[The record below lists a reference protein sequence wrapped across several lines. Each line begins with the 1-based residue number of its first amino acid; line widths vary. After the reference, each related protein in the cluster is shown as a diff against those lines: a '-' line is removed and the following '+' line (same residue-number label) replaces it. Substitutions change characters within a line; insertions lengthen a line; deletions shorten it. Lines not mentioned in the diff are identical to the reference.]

1 MLISCFLRSASTVSL
16 AAAFV
21 AALAAPTLA
30 ATIHA
35 GDTLYITV
43 WNHPELSKQVAVD
56 ADGSVRIPLS
66 GAVGIGGLDEAAAEK
81 KIAAALRPYVVYPA
95 VNVETTL
102 QGTTLF
108 VAGGPVGVLKYSAGE
123 TLQAAISDEMQSG
136 PGATPQALNDAG
148 QSTTK
153 SGDANTALRARIDL
167 RAVKVERDNANVGVY
182 DTVALSEQGDAGPL
196 LEPGDRI
203 VFRYKPLTV
212 RVIGDV
218 AQPGLT
224 YLSSD
229 ESLSDAISQAGGLLP
244 TASSNHLLL
253 NREGETRSLAF
264 GDQLF
269 KQPAQNGDVVTV
281 SEAPRVTVVG
291 MVVTPGPVSLKTD
304 STLLSAVYTAGG
316 PAKFADLRNVEI
328 VHNSSRTSYNITAL
342 THGDMSQNP
351 LLYDGDT
358 VLVPRNNAIDFT
370 PLFNVLGGI
379 AGALTNRLP
388 L

>member
-1 MLISCFLRSASTVSL
+1 L
-16 AAAFV
+16 A
-21 AALAAPTLA
+21 T
-30 ATIHA
+30 TIHA
-35 GDTLYITV
+35 GDSLYVTV

-56 ADGSVRIPLS
+56 ADGAIRVPLS
-66 GAVGIGGLDEAAAEK
+66 GVVVIGGLDEDAAAK
-81 KIAAALRPYVVYPA
+81 KIADALRPYVVYPA
-95 VNVETTL
+95 VNIETTL

-108 VAGGPVGVLKYSAGE
+108 VSGGPVGVLKYSAGE
-123 TLQAAISDEMQSG
+123 TLEAAISDEMQSG
-136 PGATPQALNDAG
+136 PAVATQALNDFGA
-148 QSTTK
+148 STTK
-153 SGDANTALRARIDL
+153 GGDTNAALRARIDL
-167 RAVKVERDNANVGVY
+167 HAVKVERDNATVGVF
-182 DTVALSEQGDAGPL
+182 DTVALNEQGEAGPL

-203 VFRYKPLTV
+203 VFRYKPLTI

-224 YLSSD
+224 YLSAD

-253 NREGETRSLAF
+253 KRGDETRSLAL

-316 PAKFADLRNVEI
+316 PARFADLRNVEI
-328 VHNSSRTSYNITAL
+328 VHDSTKKSYNITAL

-358 VLVPRNNAIDFT
+358 VLVPRNNAIDWT

-379 AGALTNRLP
+379 AGGLTNRLP
-388 L
+388 PL